1 MVEALNTIVNTIIAK
16 NAFSTS
22 REEVRKLIPYL
33 ELSFIETPDIDLELC
48 KNKYVKLYNFY
59 VRLFTKSIVPHYLSE
74 KLRTDNL
81 EYSSRID
88 RHVKYHWVSNQLKTF
103 ENFQYYYDETIHIIK
118 KLFEMIQAIDNKLH
132 IDDLRCNSVEEQRV
146 ENSVTEFVP
155 EKIVPNT
162 ILKII
167 DSDPIIRK
175 AEQLG
180 EVRLYYG
187 EIHFGSDS
195 ILERSE
201 SNPFVFRV

>member
-1 MVEALNTIVNTIIAK
+1 MVEAFNTIVNTIIAK

-48 KNKYVKLYNFY
+48 KTKYVELYNFY
-59 VRLFTKSIVPHYLSE
+59 VELYNTKILPHYLSE

-81 EYSSRID
+81 QYSSRID
-88 RHVKYHWVSNQLKTF
+88 KYVKYHWVSNQLKTF
-103 ENFQYYYDETIHIIK
+103 ENYQYYYDETIHIIK

-132 IDDLRCNSVEEQRV
+132 I
-146 ENSVTEFVP
+146 ENSVTIFVP

-201 SNPFVFRV
+201 SNPFVFRM

>member
-1 MVEALNTIVNTIIAK
+1 MVGALNTIVNTIIAK

-22 REEVRKLIPYL
+22 REEMRKLIPYL

-48 KNKYVKLYNFY
+48 KTKYVKLYNFY
-59 VRLFTKSIVPHYLSE
+59 VRLFTRSILPHYLSE

-118 KLFEMIQAIDNKLH
+118 KLFEIIQAIDNKLH
-132 IDDLRCNSVEEQRV
+132 I

-162 ILKII
+162 ISKIVQ
-167 DSDPIIRK
+167 SDPIIQK
-175 AEQLG
+175 AAQHG

-187 EIHFGSDS
+187 EIYFGSDS
-195 ILERSE
+195 ILEYSE